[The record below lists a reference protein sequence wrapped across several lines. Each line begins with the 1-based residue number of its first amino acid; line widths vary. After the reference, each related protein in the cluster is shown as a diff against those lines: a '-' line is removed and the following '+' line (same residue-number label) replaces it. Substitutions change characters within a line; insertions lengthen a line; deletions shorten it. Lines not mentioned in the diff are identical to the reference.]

1 MASIIVNKRT
11 WRAAALILLLVA
23 MIGPWTYDLISV
35 PAQYTCDWPN
45 VRLQG
50 DFCGLPLSILWAG
63 PGAIL
68 GAIVAAF
75 TTNIAPGTWFPQVLV
90 MLTMIFIFVPP
101 LTLLVL
107 LRRGEQDRWQS
118 LNVLVLILAATGA
131 AAYLILQLPRP
142 YGPPWGALLYVIV
155 VLSLLALE
163 LFWRTRSKYMVQA

>member
-1 MASIIVNKRT
+1 MASIIVDKRT

-23 MIGPWTYDLISV
+23 MLGPWTYDLISV
-35 PAQYTCDWPN
+35 PAQYTCDGPN

-75 TTNIAPGTWFPQVLV
+75 TANIAPVYWLPQVPV

-107 LRRGEQDRWQS
+107 LRRGEQDRWQTI
-118 LNVLVLILAATGA
+118 NVLVLALAATGA
-131 AAYLILQLPRP
+131 AAYLVLQLSRP

-155 VLSLLALE
+155 ALFLLALE
-163 LFWRTRSKYMVQA
+163 LFWLRRSKYMVQA